1 VGKDSHRELSPPLAG
16 YSGRQ
21 HPKLGSLRLSVMAV
35 VNVKNAP
42 PRPSAQTPFFSIVG
56 EHEQDGTSMPKLK
69 THKGMKKRFKVSAN
83 GKVQHKKCGSSH
95 LMSHKNG
102 KQVRRLRKK
111 STLNVSAETRRIRNA
126 MLDRQAVNPLNVE
139 AEKLAAHASAASTA
153 GEPAHQGES
162 GPSTS

>member
-1 VGKDSHRELSPPLAG
+1 MSKS
-16 YSGRQ
+16 
-21 HPKLGSLRLSVMAV
+21 
-35 VNVKNAP
+35 AP
-42 PRPSAQTPFFSIVG
+42 PRLPAQAPYFSIDG
-56 EHEQDGTSMPKLK
+56 EHKQDGTSMPKLK

-83 GKVQHKKCGSSH
+83 GKVQHKRCGSSH

-139 AEKLAAHASAASTA
+139 AEKLAAQAVAASTA
-153 GEPAHQGES
+153 GAPAQQGES
-162 GPSTS
+162 NSSSS